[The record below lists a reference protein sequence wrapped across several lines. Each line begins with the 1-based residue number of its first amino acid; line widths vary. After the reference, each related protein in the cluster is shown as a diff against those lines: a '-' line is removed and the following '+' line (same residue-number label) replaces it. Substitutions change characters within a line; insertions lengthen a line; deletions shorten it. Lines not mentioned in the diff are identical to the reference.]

1 MIGFEGG
8 GRRTTTRL
16 LGGEFPPYQSLL
28 PAAATAIGELPTAP
42 FSEAVKRVALVAERN
57 TALRLSFAPGQA
69 VLEAGTGDEAQAVEV
84 LEASYE
90 FSGESEG
97 QAADGG
103 FGPEGLEVAF
113 NPQYLLD
120 GLAAIDSDTARLAF
134 TRPGKAVLITGKPGP
149 DGQTDYRYLLMPIRL
164 GA

>member
-1 MIGFEGG
+1 M
-8 GRRTTTRL
+8 
-16 LGGEFPPYQSLL
+16 
-28 PAAATAIGELPTAP
+28 
-42 FSEAVKRVALVAERN
+42 
-57 TALRLSFAPGQA
+57 
-69 VLEAGTGDEAQAVEV
+69 

-90 FSGESEG
+90 FHGDPDGEQPG
-97 QAADGG
+97 DGG
-103 FGPEGLEVAF
+103 FQPEGLEAAF

-149 DGQTDYRYLLMPIRL
+149 DGENDFRYLLMPIRL